1 MRINRK
7 KAHDNLFN
15 IATIGPF
22 IFILSMLILHLVLPN
37 KTFSREEMRYLGQW
51 PTFHVESVMN
61 GNYKTK
67 VESYFSDQFPL
78 RNFWVHIQKSSNKIL
93 LKR

>member
-22 IFILSMLILHLVLPN
+22 IFILSMLILHLVLPD

-78 RNFWVHIQKSSNKIL
+78 RNFWVHIHEGSNKIL